1 MPLNRMSIVEKYPK
15 SPLSR
20 AYEKLLKEII

>member
-1 MPLNRMSIVEKYPK
+1 MAIDRMSVVEKYPK
-15 SPLSR
+15 SSISR